1 MDNLTTAVN
10 LLAQLNALRPLQA
23 EQEKRIW
30 QKFRLDWN
38 FHSNNLEGN
47 SLTFGETKS
56 LLLHNIT
63 AQGKPLKDHIEI
75 TGHNEAINAIL
86 DATKGEMPITESFL
100 RELHVLILKQRYQS
114 NAMTSDGTPTR
125 KWIEVGQ
132 YKQTPNHVITVTGES
147 FHFAEPYEVPA
158 KMQALVA
165 EANLQKA
172 TPLEGLLLA
181 SKLHYE
187 FVLVHPFDDG
197 NGRMARI
204 LMNLILMRYGFPP
217 AIVKTQ
223 EKEAYFSAL
232 RQADG
237 GQFDVFADYIAA
249 QVCSSLRMMLDGAA
263 GKDISDST
271 DLDKEIALMNALLE
285 QRNSRLNVSENIKT
299 VEQVFE
305 KQFLPLVQAISNQAK
320 KFQKLYKSVI
330 TTINTA
336 VLNEQQLSA
345 LLTGEATYFSIAEGS
360 FNYLTEFFNLNFN
373 SIETKSY
380 QWSLSIILRD
390 ASFEID
396 IAGMPKLTK
405 AYTDSLSA
413 LEIQTIVEHLTKFH
427 MAHIKHVTGI
437 EMPNT

>member
-10 LLAQLNALRPLQA
+10 LLVQLNALRPLQA

-86 DATKGEMPITESFL
+86 DATKAEMPITESFL

-181 SKLHYE
+181 CKLHYE

-237 GQFDVFADYIAA
+237 GQFDVFADYIAT
-249 QVCSSLRMMLDGAA
+249 QVCSSLRIMLDGAA
-263 GKDISDST
+263 GKDISEST
-271 DLDKEIALMNALLE
+271 DLDKEIALMNAMLE
-285 QRNSRLNVSENIKT
+285 QRNSRLNAYKNAQTIEEVFKT
-299 VEQVFE
+299 SFT
-305 KQFLPLVQAISNQAK
+305 PLVQAIAKQAK
-320 KFQKLYKSVI
+320 KFQKLYRSI
-330 TTINTA
+330 DMTINGSP
-336 VLNEQQLSA
+336 VSEEQLISA
-345 LLTGEATYFSIAEGS
+345 L
-360 FNYLTEFFNLNFN
+360 
-373 SIETKSY
+373 SIEASSFVVSAGFFTYSAAFNNLSYRLLDSHSY
-380 QWSLSIILRD
+380 QWHLNIILRD
-390 ASFEID
+390 ASFDID
-396 IAGMPKLTK
+396 VTSMPNLIK

-413 LEIQTIVEHLTKFH
+413 LEIQTIVEHLTKLH